1 VVVEKCHKK
10 RFTHFLRMQTATQAN
25 FQHDNHMSNSM
36 LGWQVSEL
44 QSTLESKAAEMRQL
58 EKTVEGLNE
67 AKRQMS
73 KSREEM
79 IAQLQSLQV
88 RIICDGSIHNI
99 IRMPEMFFTR
109 AKGRLQSRRTQSA
122 RLDRHEQY
130 VSGLFSS

>member
-1 VVVEKCHKK
+1 
-10 RFTHFLRMQTATQAN
+10 MQTATQAN

-58 EKTVEGLNE
+58 EKTAEGLNE

-88 RIICDGSIHNI
+88 RIVCDGSIHNI
-99 IRMPEMFFTR
+99 IRMPEMFCTR